1 VDLSPLFTPVTIG
14 RMTLKNRFIM
24 PAMQRE
30 LSPMGVPGDDM
41 VEYYRERAE
50 GGVSLI
56 IGEGV
61 AINHPTS
68 TSYFKYARFFGEA
81 AEGWRRILEGVK
93 RHDGKLFMQLW
104 HQGAVRKENEGP
116 HPEAPTLSP
125 SGLLMADQPVG
136 RAMVQADFDEIRDAY
151 VADAVAA
158 RDMGFD
164 GVEIHGAHGY
174 FLDQFFW
181 EAINRRDDA
190 YGGDLKRRA
199 AYPCEVV
206 RAVRQAV
213 GPGFPISF
221 RISQWKTRDYEAKNF
236 QNPDELKTVLDLLI
250 EAGVDVFHA
259 STRRFWTP
267 EFPGSDMGFAGWVR
281 ALSGKPVITVG
292 SVGLDT
298 DIMGSLTGTDAQS
311 TREGGLEELL
321 RRFRA
326 GEFDLI
332 AVGRACLG
340 DPHWVSKVRDQR
352 FDELLP
358 FSKDHLAFVTA

>member
-1 VDLSPLFTPVTIG
+1 MTIG
-14 RMTLKNRFIM
+14 GMTLANRFIM

-30 LSPMGVPGDDM
+30 LSPGGVPGAEM
-41 VEYYRERAE
+41 VAYYRERAA

-68 TSYFKYARFFGEA
+68 TQYFKYARFFGAA
-81 AEGWRRILEGVK
+81 AEGWRRILEAVK
-93 RHDGKLFMQLW
+93 GHDGKLFMQLW
-104 HQGAVRKENEGP
+104 HQGAVRKEGIGP
-116 HPEAPTLSP
+116 HPEAETISP
-125 SGLLMADQPVG
+125 SGLVLADQPAG
-136 RAMVQADFDEIRDAY
+136 RAMTARDLAEIKEVYA
-151 VADAVAA
+151 ADAVAA

-181 EAINRRDDA
+181 EDINRRTDA

-206 RAVRQAV
+206 QAVRAAV
-213 GPGFPISF
+213 GPDFPISF
-221 RISQWKTRDYEAKNF
+221 RISQWKTRAYDAKNF
-236 QNPDELKTVLDLLI
+236 RDPDELKIVLDMLRA
-250 EAGVDVFHA
+250 AGVDIFHA

-267 EFPGSDMGFAGWVR
+267 EFAGSDMGFAGWVR
-281 ALSGKPVITVG
+281 KLSGMPVITVG

-298 DIMGSLTGTDAQS
+298 DIMGSLTGNDAGS
-311 TREGGLEELL
+311 TGAGGLRELL
-321 RRFRA
+321 RRFEA
-326 GEFDLI
+326 GEFDLV

-340 DPHWVSKVRDQR
+340 DPNWVRKVRDGR
-352 FDELLP
+352 FDALQP